1 MNIQPSRTARKP
13 AIHVVNTGGTIASRY
28 REQAGGWVSDASAQD
43 LVATIPEI
51 AEHADLHL
59 VEHSQVNGYRIDTST
74 VVALAR
80 RVRALVARDD
90 VDGVVVTHGTATLEE
105 TAYMLDLL
113 VASDKPVVITGAQRR
128 FDDAGADG
136 PMNLLS
142 SVRAAA
148 DSSSSGRGVLAV
160 FDSRIFPAR
169 DVIKVHTHSLAAFA
183 ARDGGPIG
191 HASRDGVHYFARPDR
206 RPTFDVEDVARNVQ
220 LVKLVQGGNDLL
232 LRACVDGGVD
242 GIVIEGISSGHAN
255 DPAAAAIQD
264 ALTRGIPVVIVP
276 RILFGGN
283 NVKGTR
289 YAQPGAVHSLIEAG
303 AIAGGF
309 LSGLKARILL
319 MVALS
324 ATRNR
329 EALQRIFSNA

>member
-1 MNIQPSRTARKP
+1 
-13 AIHVVNTGGTIASRY
+13 VAS
-28 REQAGGWVSDASAQD
+28 
-43 LVATIPEI
+43 IPEI
-51 AEHADLHL
+51 AAIADLHV

-74 VVALAR
+74 VVALAK

-90 VDGVVVTHGTATLEE
+90 VDGVVITHGTATLEE
-105 TAYMLDLL
+105 TAYLLDLL
-113 VASDKPVVITGAQRR
+113 VNSSKPVVITGAQRR

-136 PMNLLS
+136 PMNLYC

-148 DSSSSGRGVLAV
+148 DPSSSGRGVLAV
-160 FDSRIFPAR
+160 FDSRIFSAR

-191 HASRDGVHYFARPDR
+191 YASRDGVVYLSRPER
-206 RPTFDVEDVARNVQ
+206 RLAFDVDDVARDVQ

-232 LRACVDGGVD
+232 LRACVEAKVD

-255 DPAAAAIQD
+255 DAAVGPIRD
-264 ALTRGIPVVIVP
+264 ALSQGIPVVTVP

-283 NVKGTR
+283 NVVGTS
-289 YAQPGAVHSLIEAG
+289 YAKPGAVHSLIEAG
-303 AIAGGF
+303 VIAGGY

-319 MVALS
+319 MVAL
-324 ATRNR
+324 ARTRNR
-329 EALQRIFSNA
+329 DELREIFAKA

>member
-1 MNIQPSRTARKP
+1 MKP
-13 AIHVVNTGGTIASRY
+13 RIHVVNTGGTIASRY
-28 REQAGGWVSDASAQD
+28 SAQAGGWVSEANAAD
-43 LVATIPEI
+43 LVATLPEI
-51 AEHADLHL
+51 SEHAELRL
-59 VEHSQVNGYRIDTST
+59 VEHSQVNGFRIDTPT
-74 VVALAR
+74 VVALAH

-105 TAYMLDLL
+105 TAYLLDLM
-113 VASDKPVVITGAQRR
+113 VGSDKPVVITGAQRR

-136 PMNLLS
+136 PMNLYC
-142 SVRAAA
+142 SVRVAA
-148 DSSSSGRGVLAV
+148 DPASAGRGVLAV

-191 HASRDGVHYFARPDR
+191 HASRDGVHYLARPER
-206 RPTFDVEDVARNVQ
+206 RTTFDVADVAHNVQ

-232 LRACVDGGVD
+232 LRACVEAGVD
-242 GIVIEGISSGHAN
+242 GIVIEGISSGHAH
-255 DPAAAAIQD
+255 DPAVGAIHD
-264 ALTRGIPVVIVP
+264 ALSRGIPVVTVP

-289 YAQPGAVHSLIEAG
+289 YAQPGAVPSLIEAG
-303 AIAGGF
+303 VIAGGF

-324 ATRNR
+324 RTRDR
-329 EALQRIFSNA
+329 EELRRIFLAA